1 MKKQVLYVSLSML
14 LLALALLLG
23 VARAGLVPVQAD
35 AAPSALEKRFFAM
48 TVRASVARNA
58 AGESKADSLAGEDL
72 QSGAEIYK
80 GMCAQCHG
88 QLNGKPSVIGASFYP
103 PAPQLP
109 GHSMGYSDA
118 EVFWIVKHG
127 IRNTAMPAWRSL
139 LSDDE
144 IRKVAAF
151 VKGLDASAK
160 GNEAKQDTPAALTER
175 QRTEPE

>member
-1 MKKQVLYVSLSML
+1 MKKQVLYVSLFTL
-14 LLALALLLG
+14 LLALLAALALLLG
-23 VARAGLVPVQAD
+23 VARSGLVPIQAD

-48 TVRASVARNA
+48 AVRASVARSA
-58 AGESKADSLAGEDL
+58 AAELKTDSLADEDT

-88 QLNGKPSVIGASFYP
+88 QLTGKPSVLGVSFYP
-103 PAPQLP
+103 PAPQMP

-139 LSDDE
+139 LSDDD
-144 IRKVAAF
+144 IRKVTAF
-151 VKGLDASAK
+151 VKRLDSLPK
-160 GNEAKQDTPAALTER
+160 INEAKQAAPTASTER
-175 QRTEPE
+175 